1 MHTFVLSERKLNLFF
16 LRGKYKIY
24 TSGTMSNS
32 QMMPTNINK
41 NGAIVKVR
49 ILVEQVIPQCN

>member
-1 MHTFVLSERKLNLFF
+1 M
-16 LRGKYKIY
+16 Y
-24 TSGTMSNS
+24 TSDTMSNS

-49 ILVEQVIPQCN
+49 ILVEQVIPQGN